1 MTLDFLSTHI
11 WRCSFFLLL
20 RYNLCFI
27 FLTNQT
33 VSFYLRGKKESFLPN
48 LQNLN
53 PQRHK
58 ILLPAHFSLMVLLC
72 INFRCHYL
80 SNAVLQAK
88 NASTSDGLVSSTRG
102 AVENGL
108 LDLLEGKLAVLR
120 FQIKIKEE
128 LEAKASRLEASSGAS
143 DTVQNGTDPES
154 TALDD
159 ANLANNAREKA
170 KELSLDLK
178 SITQLYND
186 YAVPFELWEVL
197 RFFFF
202 LIYFWLNERNNC
214 ENVLYVKPWHVF

>member
-1 MTLDFLSTHI
+1 MYGDVLSFFFLDIIFASFPWQIKLFLSICEGKKKKSAFYQTSKI
-11 WRCSFFLLL
+11 LILNATRFYSLP
-20 RYNLCFI
+20 I
-27 FLTNQT
+27 FLWWFFC
-33 VSFYLRGKKESFLPN
+33 V
-48 LQNLN
+48 
-53 PQRHK
+53 
-58 ILLPAHFSLMVLLC
+58 

-88 NASTSDGLVSSTRG
+88 NASTSDGLVNSTRG

-159 ANLANNAREKA
+159 ANLANNVREKA

-197 RFFFF
+197 GLF
-202 LIYFWLNERNNC
+202 IYLFI
-214 ENVLYVKPWHVF
+214 FG